1 MRIKGL
7 VLVGSEFIYLEMLHV
22 PKKGQGG
29 VWRYPSV
36 EDTLKEAG
44 VQTVAEYIRRR
55 RNTVA
60 MWVVDRPIHE
70 VCKGGERRRGT
81 SARRQWWWEQ
91 PMGLE
96 TVEEL
101 FDAQV
106 A

>member
-1 MRIKGL
+1 M
-7 VLVGSEFIYLEMLHV
+7 
-22 PKKGQGG
+22 
-29 VWRYPSV
+29 W
-36 EDTLKEAG
+36 
-44 VQTVAEYIRRR
+44 TVK
-55 RNTVA
+55 
-60 MWVVDRPIHE
+60 RPIHE
-70 VCKGGERRRGT
+70 ACVGGEQRRGT